1 MVEEK
6 LKNKTHP
13 SKIGYFSFTRKAAE
27 EAITRASAKFDIDKQ
42 SLTYF
47 RTLHSMACY
56 QLGLP
61 RGSLMKNFQY
71 KKFGQEIGVSLN
83 NINLEDENGIIFPD
97 REAEFLTHINT
108 ARSKN
113 IDLKKQWKRNAKD
126 LRWKKLKWLE
136 NEYKKHKK
144 TNELYDYTDMLVN
157 FVECGVPPKLDF
169 LFIDEA
175 QDLSYLQWQAVEKLA
190 LNAKETYIAGDDDQ
204 AIFRWAGA
212 DVEHF
217 IDMKGNSQVL
227 KQSYRVPKLIHNYSM
242 RLLQRIKN
250 RRIKEY
256 LSRDYIGDLK
266 FHRSP
271 TINIEKNQWLILATT
286 NYILN
291 KIEEN
296 LIRDGI
302 FFKRKGRFSVSKS
315 TVSGIL
321 NWESLRKGNK
331 IVKKEIK
338 KVYNLM
344 EENIDY
350 KQKHKGLKSMPEL
363 KKFSIEDLIKNY
375 GLLTRAPW
383 KKALSKI
390 SLKNRIYIDAALRKK
405 EDIYSPRVKIS
416 TVHGAK
422 GSECDNVIMFTDL
435 SREAEK
441 QYYLNSDDLTR
452 VMYVGATRAKRALH
466 IITPQTTRGFLV

>member
-1 MVEEK
+1 
-6 LKNKTHP
+6 
-13 SKIGYFSFTRKAAE
+13 
-27 EAITRASAKFDIDKQ
+27 
-42 SLTYF
+42 
-47 RTLHSMACY
+47 MACF

-61 RGSLMKNFQY
+61 KESLMKNFQY

-97 REAEFLTHINT
+97 R
-108 ARSKN
+108 
-113 IDLKKQWKRNAKD
+113 
-126 LRWKKLKWLE
+126 
-136 NEYKKHKK
+136 
-144 TNELYDYTDMLVN
+144 DYTDMLVK
-157 FVECGVPPKLDF
+157 FVERGISPKLDF

-217 IDMKGNSQVL
+217 INMKGNSQVL
-227 KQSYRVPKLIHNYSM
+227 TQSYRVPKLIHSYSM
-242 RLLQRIKN
+242 RLLKRIKK
-250 RRIKEY
+250 RRIKTY
-256 LSRDYIGDLK
+256 LSRDYAGDLQ

-271 TINIEKNQWLILATT
+271 MINIEKNQWLVLATT

-291 KIEEN
+291 KIEED
-296 LIRDGI
+296 LIKDGI
-302 FFKRKGRFSVSKS
+302 FFKRKERFSVRKS

-321 NWESLRKGNK
+321 NWESLRRGNK
-331 IVKKEIK
+331 CVKEEIK
-338 KVYNLM
+338 KIYSLM
-344 EENIDY
+344 KENIGY
-350 KQKHKGLKSMPEL
+350 KQKHKGLPSMPDL
-363 KKFSIEDLIKNY
+363 KKFSIDDLIKNY
-375 GLLTRAPW
+375 GLLTRDPW

-390 SLKNRIYIDAALRKK
+390 PLKTKIYIDTALRKK
-405 EDIYSPRVKIS
+405 EDIYSPRVKMS

>member
-1 MVEEK
+1 
-6 LKNKTHP
+6 
-13 SKIGYFSFTRKAAE
+13 
-27 EAITRASAKFDIDKQ
+27 
-42 SLTYF
+42 
-47 RTLHSMACY
+47 
-56 QLGLP
+56 
-61 RGSLMKNFQY
+61 MKNFQY

-97 REAEFLTHINT
+97 KEAEFLTHINT
-108 ARSKN
+108 SRAKN
-113 IDLKKQWKRNAKD
+113 IDLKRQWQKNAKD
-126 LRWKKLKWLE
+126 LRWKKLKWLD
-136 NEYKKHKK
+136 NEYKKYKK
-144 TNELYDYTDMLVN
+144 SNNLHDYTDMLVK
-157 FVECGVPPKLDF
+157 FVECGISPKLDF

-217 IDMKGNSQVL
+217 INMKGRSQVL
-227 KQSYRVPKLIHNYSM
+227 TQSYRVPKLIHSYSM
-242 RLLQRIKN
+242 RLLQRIKK
-250 RRIKEY
+250 RRIKTY
-256 LSRDYIGDLK
+256 LSRDYAGDLQ

-271 TINIEKNQWLILATT
+271 MINIERNQWLVLATT

-291 KIEEN
+291 KIEED
-296 LIRDGI
+296 LIKDGI

-321 NWESLRKGNK
+321 NWESLRRGNK
-331 IVKKEIK
+331 CVKKEIK
-338 KVYNLM
+338 KIYSLM
-344 EENIDY
+344 TENIGY
-350 KQKHKGLKSMPEL
+350 KQKHKNLNSMPDL
-363 KKFSIEDLIKNY
+363 KKFSLEDLIKNY
-375 GLLTRAPW
+375 GLLTREPW
-383 KKALSKI
+383 KKSLDRI
-390 SLKNRIYIDAALRKK
+390 SLKNKIYINLALRKK
-405 EDIYSPRVKIS
+405 EDINSPRVKIS

-466 IITPQTTRGFLV
+466 IITPQTTRGFLI

>member
-6 LKNKTHP
+6 LKRKTHP

-27 EAITRASAKFDIDKQ
+27 EAISRAAIKFDVDKQ

-71 KKFGQEIGVSLN
+71 KKFGQKIGVSLN

-108 ARSKN
+108 SRAKN
-113 IDLKKQWKRNAKD
+113 IDLKRQWQKNAKD
-126 LRWKKLKWLE
+126 LRWKKLKWLD
-136 NEYKKHKK
+136 NEYRKYKKNNTLH
-144 TNELYDYTDMLVN
+144 DYTDMLVK
-157 FVECGVPPKLDF
+157 FVECGISPKLDF

-175 QDLSYLQWQAVEKLA
+175 QDLSYLQWRAVEKLA

-217 IDMKGNSQVL
+217 INMKGKSQVL
-227 KQSYRVPKLIHNYSM
+227 TQSYRVPKLIHSYSM
-242 RLLQRIKN
+242 RLLQRIKK
-250 RRIKEY
+250 RRIKTY
-256 LSRDYIGDLK
+256 LSRDYAGDLQ

-271 TINIEKNQWLILATT
+271 MINIEKNQWLVLATT

-291 KIEEN
+291 KIEED
-296 LIRDGI
+296 LIKDGI

-315 TVSGIL
+315 TVSAIL
-321 NWESLRKGNK
+321 NWESLRRGNK
-331 IVKKEIK
+331 CVKKEIK
-338 KVYNLM
+338 KIYFLM
-344 EENIDY
+344 TENIGY
-350 KQKHKGLKSMPEL
+350 KQKHKNLDSMPDM
-363 KKFSIEDLIKNY
+363 KKFSLEDLIKNY
-375 GLLTRAPW
+375 GLLTRETW
-383 KKALSKI
+383 KKSLDRI
-390 SLKNRIYIDAALRKK
+390 SLKNKIYINLALRKK
-405 EDIYSPRVKIS
+405 EDINSPRVKIS

>member
-1 MVEEK
+1 
-6 LKNKTHP
+6 
-13 SKIGYFSFTRKAAE
+13 
-27 EAITRASAKFDIDKQ
+27 
-42 SLTYF
+42 
-47 RTLHSMACY
+47 
-56 QLGLP
+56 
-61 RGSLMKNFQY
+61 MKNFQY

-97 REAEFLTHINT
+97 KEAEFLTHINT
-108 ARSKN
+108 SRAKN
-113 IDLKKQWKRNAKD
+113 IDLKRQWQKNAKD
-126 LRWKKLKWLE
+126 LRWKKLKWLD
-136 NEYKKHKK
+136 NEYKKYKK
-144 TNELYDYTDMLVN
+144 SNNLHDYTDMLVK
-157 FVECGVPPKLDF
+157 FVECGISPKLDF

-217 IDMKGNSQVL
+217 INMKGRSQVL
-227 KQSYRVPKLIHNYSM
+227 TQSYRVPKLIHSYSM
-242 RLLQRIKN
+242 RLLQRIKK
-250 RRIKEY
+250 RRIKTY
-256 LSRDYIGDLK
+256 LSRDYAGDLQ

-271 TINIEKNQWLILATT
+271 MINIEKNQWLVLATT

-291 KIEEN
+291 KIEED
-296 LIRDGI
+296 LIKDGI

-321 NWESLRKGNK
+321 NWESLRRGNK
-331 IVKKEIK
+331 CVKKEIK
-338 KVYNLM
+338 KIYSLM
-344 EENIDY
+344 TENIGY
-350 KQKHKGLKSMPEL
+350 KQKHKNLDSMPDL
-363 KKFSIEDLIKNY
+363 KKFSLEDLIKNY
-375 GLLTRAPW
+375 GLLTREPW
-383 KKALSKI
+383 KKSLDRI
-390 SLKNRIYIDAALRKK
+390 SLKNKIYINLALRKK
-405 EDIYSPRVKIS
+405 EDINSPRVKIS